1 MKKVLLIAALSAL
14 FFPSVLSATNPK
26 ETAKTLKAEVIADEA
41 EIFLEASRHSIVI
54 DTVPKGT
61 TMTLFKSG
69 QKNKK
74 WLYISYLSKKRGSK
88 VTGFV
93 DRNKVEIIKEHPPD
107 EPENPEDSAEQLSE
121 ENNSDLEKMETQE
134 AEKESEELRNLLKE
148 MEREKQERQTQQE
161 ITQEVEEET
170 REEVVK
176 QEQAEKEQEIRNEVT
191 ETQKEENLEIAS
203 ATEQETTELQE
214 TVKEEK
220 KEEQQALEQQE
231 TRADEDAE
239 TEKTQQD
246 TTTQKNAG
254 VKEISTQEKEELQ
267 EEAKREE
274 EAKTEETQETVEEET
289 KSQDTAKKEIADEQ
303 EVITQE
309 QQEIQEEAPAE
320 EEATTEKTQEIVEE
334 ELPKVLTKVSVK
346 VPRANIRLMP
356 TTQSS
361 IIHQARS
368 GVELIHIAK
377 TGNWHRV
384 NLAPNNEG
392 IVLSGYIHKNIVD
405 EIYETVAPPPEP
417 KKIPEKE
424 PEVIEEEAKSEPEP
438 EPVQEIPT
446 LQTSSQGKYYW
457 AGGGAGYTMP
467 SESHFGKGINFSGTL
482 GFGVTKHLA
491 MELRVPYFQRDVI
504 GTADGL
510 SSGRLSSLSLMLSVQ
525 GRYPIKNRFVPYLVA
540 GGDYHLNTFSMNEEI
555 TNSWNNLGF
564 NIQESVDH
572 TFGFHFGAG
581 LDFFLIENIVLNMDV
596 RYYTANLT
604 GERTLANQNSQETT
618 SGKIDKM
625 QLNSLQ
631 AGISLK
637 LFLNPLTR
645 KK

>member
-1 MKKVLLIAALSAL
+1 MGRLTPKKKHNTPLGTSRRRTMKKVLLIAALLAL

-41 EIFLEASRHSIVI
+41 EIFLEASRQSIVI

-161 ITQEVEEET
+161 ITQEVEKET

-203 ATEQETTELQE
+203 AAEQETTELQE
-214 TVKEEK
+214 KVKEEK
-220 KEEQQALEQQE
+220 KEEQQAQEQEE
-231 TRADEDAE
+231 TRADEEAE
-239 TEKTQQD
+239 TEETQQD
-246 TTTQKNAG
+246 T
-254 VKEISTQEKEELQ
+254 
-267 EEAKREE
+267 AK
-274 EAKTEETQETVEEET
+274 Q
-289 KSQDTAKKEIADEQ
+289 EIADEQ
-303 EVITQE
+303 EVIAQE
-309 QQEIQEEAPAE
+309 QQEMQEEAPAD
-320 EEATTEKTQEIVEE
+320 EEAITEKTQETVEE

-424 PEVIEEEAKSEPEP
+424 PEVIEEEAKPEP
-438 EPVQEIPT
+438 ESVQEIPT

-457 AGGGAGYTMP
+457 VGGGAGYTMP

-525 GRYPIKNRFVPYLVA
+525 GRYPIKNRIVPYLVA
-540 GGDYHLNTFSMNEEI
+540 GGDYHLNTFSLNEEI
-555 TNSWNNLGF
+555 VNSWNNLGF
-564 NIQESVDH
+564 NIHESVDH

-604 GERTLANQNSQETT
+604 GERTLANQNGQET
-618 SGKIDKM
+618 SGKIGNM